1 MDVLTTSSKSHT
13 QNIHL
18 EVIINITLLRI
29 ISKQASKGK
38 IHTSV
43 LDKMC
48 SLHLGI
54 LNAPSHSQEFPLL
67 PLSKNGT

>member
-13 QNIHL
+13 QNVHL
-18 EVIINITLLRI
+18 KVIINITLLRI
-29 ISKQASKGK
+29 ISKQAWKGK
-38 IHTSV
+38 IHTRV

-54 LNAPSHSQEFPLL
+54 LNAPSHSQQLPIL
-67 PLSKNGT
+67 PL